1 MRATLEER
9 VVFHFVRRGFHHDRR
24 LRVVFRV
31 NTRDAVDRKD
41 IIFVASFFVHQ
52 NVRRGKYNA
61 SAVVRKPQF
70 RGFDDR
76 NYIVTAL
83 DIIER
88 SRSMS
93 EHGCRR
99 PRIRHDTDF
108 RCIRAGRRNLRAQ
121 QWIVLRISHGRD
133 DTTKQL
139 FDEIFAHFLAHQLAG
154 IDADVLNRDVVDT
167 STPGDK
173 TRIVDVQFQIRP
185 RLVGI
190 GRVAAAGFRR
200 DLIPNGT
207 RQRGNWKRT
216 FEPSK
221 FAIYALVA
229 FGVVRIVNVHVS
241 GVGTSSYLGVPVRAR
256 LAAGSHMEKI
266 KL

>member
-200 DLIPNGT
+200 DLDT
-207 RQRGNWKRT
+207 ERHAAARQLETNFRT
-216 FEPSK
+216 IEIRNIRARRFWRRPDRERP
-221 FAIYALVA
+221 
-229 FGVVRIVNVHVS
+229 RIGCRHLIVS
-241 GVGTSSYLGVPVRAR
+241 GRTSSCTFG
-256 LAAGSHMEKI
+256 GGFTHGEN
-266 KL
+266 